1 MNDSG
6 LIKKNIRAEVL
17 KKRNLLSPRELV
29 LIGERLCTSLT
40 AEDLYFDSELVL
52 AYASYGTEIPTNKF
66 IEQALSDGKQVF
78 LPKVIGKEMIFYR
91 INSMNDLVNGYKGI
105 PEPQCLNRSFQYH
118 KLNDSE
124 KMKSMI
130 LMPGVAFDINGNRIG
145 YGGGFYDRFLADKPV
160 LLKRSIAY
168 GLSFQQVEE
177 IPVDEFDLKP
187 SRIVFI

>member
-105 PEPQCLNRSFQYH
+105 PEPQCLSSSFQYY

-130 LMPGVAFDINGNRIG
+130 LMPGVAFDIYGNRIG

-168 GLSFQQVEE
+168 GLCFQQVEE

>member
-1 MNDSG
+1 MNDTG

-17 KKRNLLSPRELV
+17 KKRNQLSLQELET
-29 LIGERLCTSLT
+29 IGERLCTSLT
-40 AEDLYFDSELVL
+40 AEDLYFDSEFVL
-52 AYASYGTEIPTNKF
+52 AYASYGTEIPTNRF
-66 IEQALSDGKQVF
+66 IEKALSDGKQVF

-105 PEPQCLNRSFQYH
+105 PEPQCSCSSFQYH
-118 KLNDSE
+118 DLNDSE

-168 GLSFQQVEE
+168 GLSSQQVEE